1 MEYQLIKVDKRDHLT
16 IITIDR
22 PDVRNAIS
30 PPTSLEMD
38 HAFDE
43 FQNDTDAWVA
53 ILTGSGDKAFSAG
66 NDLKYDALTPVEEN
80 QEVRSRVKY
89 GFGGI
94 TFNYTLDKP
103 VIAAVNGFAMGGG
116 FEMALA
122 CDIIIAAD
130 TATFSLPEPLVGRVP
145 VGGGVQRIVRQIP
158 YHLAMDLL
166 FTRRRLTAAEAME
179 YGIVSRVAPPDGL
192 IPLAEEMAATI
203 MEGSP
208 LAIRAIKEN
217 ANSGLEMP
225 LRQAN
230 STMFPL
236 YKQFAQSEDFIEGPV
251 AFTEKRKPNWT
262 GK

>member
-1 MEYQLIKVDKRDHLT
+1 MEYELIKVEKRDHLT

-22 PDVRNAIS
+22 PEVRNAIN

-43 FQNDTDAWVA
+43 FQNDRDAWVA

-66 NDLKYDALTPVEEN
+66 NDLKYDALTPVEEAR
-80 QEVRSRVKY
+80 EARSRVKY

-94 TFNYTLDKP
+94 VFNYNLDKP

-116 FEMALA
+116 FEMAMA
-122 CDIIIAAD
+122 CDIIIASE

-145 VGGGVQRIVRQIP
+145 AGGGVQRIVRQIP
-158 YHLAMDLL
+158 YHLAMDML
-166 FTRRRLTAAEAME
+166 FTRRLLDAREAME
-179 YGIVSRVAPPDGL
+179 YGIVSRIVPPDEL
-192 IPLAEEMAATI
+192 IPLAENMAEVI

-208 LAIRAIKEN
+208 LAIRAIKEI

-230 STMFPL
+230 STLFPL
-236 YKQFAQSEDFIEGPV
+236 YEKFLHSEDFIEGPV
-251 AFTEKRKPNWT
+251 AFTEKRKPNWK
-262 GK
+262 GE

>member
-1 MEYQLIKVDKRDHLT
+1 MEYKLIKVEKKDHLT

-22 PDVRNAIS
+22 PEVRNAIN
-30 PPTSLEMD
+30 PPASLELD

-43 FQNDTDAWVA
+43 FQNDQDAWVA
-53 ILTGSGDKAFSAG
+53 ILTGSGDIAFSAG
-66 NDLKYDALTPVEEN
+66 NDLKYDALTAMEEAN
-80 QEVRSRVKY
+80 EARSRVKY

-94 TFNYTLDKP
+94 VFNYNLDKP

-122 CDIIIAAD
+122 CDIIIASE
-130 TATFSLPEPLVGRVP
+130 TATFSFPEPLVGRVP

-158 YHLAMDLL
+158 YHLAMDML
-166 FTRRRLTAAEAME
+166 FTRKRLTAQEAMQ
-179 YGIVSRVAPPDGL
+179 YGIVSRIVPPDGL
-192 IPLAEEMAATI
+192 ISLAEKMAEVI

-208 LAIRAIKEN
+208 LAIRSIKEI

-230 STMFPL
+230 STLFPL
-236 YKQFAQSEDFIEGPV
+236 FAKFLNSGDFIEGPV
-251 AFTEKRKPNWT
+251 AFTEKRKPNWK

>member
-1 MEYQLIKVDKRDHLT
+1 MEYELIKVEKKGHLT

-38 HAFDE
+38 HAFDQ
-43 FQNDTDAWVA
+43 FQDDPDAWIA

-66 NDLKYDALTPVEEN
+66 NDLKYDALTPAEEN
-80 QEVRSRVKY
+80 RAVRSRVKY

-122 CDIIIAAD
+122 CDIIIASE

-145 VGGGVQRIVRQIP
+145 AGGGINRLVRQIP
-158 YHLAMDLL
+158 YHLAMDML
-166 FTRRRLTAAEAME
+166 FTRKRLTAQEAMD
-179 YGIVSRVAPPDGL
+179 YGIVSRIAPPEGL
-192 IPLAEEMAATI
+192 IPLAMEMADTI

-208 LAIRAIKEN
+208 LAIRSIKETAN
-217 ANSGLEMP
+217 AGLEMP

-230 STMFPL
+230 STQFPL
-236 YKQFAQSEDFIEGPV
+236 YKEFVNSKDFIEGPV
-251 AFTEKRKPNWT
+251 AFTEKRKPKWT